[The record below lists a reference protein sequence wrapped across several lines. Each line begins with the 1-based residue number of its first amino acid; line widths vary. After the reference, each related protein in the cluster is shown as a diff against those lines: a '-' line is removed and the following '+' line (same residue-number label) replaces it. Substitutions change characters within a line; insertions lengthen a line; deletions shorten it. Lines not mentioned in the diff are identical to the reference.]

1 MVNLFIKWV
10 ILDYI
15 LIRVEWY
22 FNMYYIKFYVDENLN
37 LGCKIYFI
45 KIFEKYFGYEK
56 DDICNVKFML

>member
-1 MVNLFIKWV
+1 MRV

-22 FNMYYIKFYVDENLN
+22 FNMYYIKFYVDGNLN
-37 LGCKIYFI
+37 LGCKIL
-45 KIFEKYFGYEK
+45 IFEKDFGYEK